1 MNICVSKN
9 TNQEGFLSVLQTN
22 IAFASWTKNLEEAN
36 SQIVDKELL
45 LLDVSEL
52 SSDELIK

>member
-9 TNQEGFLSVLQTN
+9 TNQEGFLSVLQAN
-22 IAFASWTKNLEEAN
+22 IKFTSWTKNLEEAN

-45 LLDVSEL
+45 LLNISES
-52 SSDELIK
+52 SSD

>member
-22 IAFASWTKNLEEAN
+22 IKFTSWTKNLEEAN

-45 LLDVSEL
+45 LLDISES
-52 SSDELIK
+52 SSD